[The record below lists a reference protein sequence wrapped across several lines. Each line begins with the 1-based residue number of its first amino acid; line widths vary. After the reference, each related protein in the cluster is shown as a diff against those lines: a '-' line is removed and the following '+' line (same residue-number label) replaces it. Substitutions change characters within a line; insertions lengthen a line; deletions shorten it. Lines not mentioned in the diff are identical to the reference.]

1 MLAHSVPLISSLAF
15 YPLTFSAALH
25 DIRAW
30 ETANHPHR
38 LPDDFKSFIQV
49 SDGLLLR
56 WKIRWQDRDQPL
68 GCLHLNRLRDVVP
81 VRLGHSH
88 SSNNSHSHSHSHSH
102 SGKHGHHNRGGDD
115 DDDDSDEDSGD
126 DDAATASVL
135 SAKGARRFPAFD
147 LDSTCAGGR
156 VVFLYRGGGGGAGG
170 GVGGGGEGGTPSSS
184 LPSLSASGPQVWFQ
198 DMSSRLFFIA
208 KTFTDYF
215 RLMVMH
221 LGIPCWQ
228 YAFTD
233 VGLDPICRQWFR
245 FLSPERLAIDTDKR
259 GGGGGGGG
267 GKGARTQPVF
277 SHVRST
283 ATRPDAETG
292 IVSRDLRGEPKMGGS
307 SGGGSG
313 GGGGIMGQREDAH
326 RWPISS
332 LERKPLT
339 RPSSAPPRRS
349 AAASSGST
357 TNTVAYSRAMR
368 GFQRGG
374 P

>member
-1 MLAHSVPLISSLAF
+1 
-15 YPLTFSAALH
+15 LTFSAALH

-81 VRLGHSH
+81 VRLDHSH
-88 SSNNSHSHSHSHSH
+88 GHRH
-102 SGKHGHHNRGGDD
+102 SGKHGHHNRDGDD
-115 DDDDSDEDSGD
+115 DDNDSDEDSGD

-156 VVFLYRGGGGGAGG
+156 VVFLYRGSGGGGGAGG
-170 GVGGGGEGGTPSSS
+170 GGGGGGGGGEGTSSSS
-184 LPSLSASGPQVWFQ
+184 LLSSSASGPQVWFQ

-267 GKGARTQPVF
+267 GGGKGARMQPIF
-277 SHVRST
+277 SHVRSTT
-283 ATRPDAETG
+283 ATRPDAEAG
-292 IVSRDLRGEPKMGGS
+292 IVSRDSRGEPKMGGC
-307 SGGGSG
+307 SGSGSG
-313 GGGGIMGQREDAH
+313 GGGGIIGQREDAH

-339 RPSSAPPRRS
+339 RPSSAPATRRS
-349 AAASSGST
+349 AATSSGSA
-357 TNTVAYSRAMR
+357 TNTVAYSRTMR